1 MSRARAYVEKDTWIT
16 ELSTTSNFGS
26 SPILEVW
33 NKLNPK
39 RSRKEWA
46 RSLVKFS
53 VTSLTG
59 GIISTGKYP
68 DPRTDST
75 VSAYMYLFNALHGDP
90 IASDF
95 TIWSFPLTADWTEG
109 TGLDNNKLSQ
119 TGYADALSAT
129 NSQSWTTLNS
139 TTGGHAV
146 LGSDTQVYDSSSGT
160 ATFVQ
165 GEENLKIDVT
175 TWFKA
180 HLNSVSAN
188 YGFLLRM
195 SDTQEAKD
203 GTEATAA
210 GADTSVSASSFFT
223 KKFHA
228 KETNTRNRPYI
239 QLEWPGEIKD
249 DRSLM
254 KFSKTGNLFFYNMVD
269 GVMEDLNGIK
279 EFPGHVTISADG
291 VATSPLTVTA
301 SRFAKGIYKV
311 NIGTSA
317 PAGGGSITGI
327 NIGTS
332 ASTLFV
338 DSWVVTTAG
347 EYLTTTGTLTFNQPV
362 QGAQSFNISNFH
374 VNFLNKKSSYDY
386 GSTTK
391 IRLFIRD
398 KSAVLTAVTGSTTAM
413 SGFIVK
419 SGTVEIREL
428 ATDLVEVQPF
438 EISYD
443 KDGNWFELD
452 TNNLY
457 PDIEYKIVLKLNIKG
472 DEVHFDRPESWNFS
486 VV

>member
-16 ELSTTSNFGS
+16 EQSTTSNFGL

-33 NKLNPK
+33 NKVNST
-39 RSRKEWA
+39 RNTKEWA
-46 RSLVKFS
+46 RALIKFS
-53 VTSLTG
+53 LTSLTG

-68 DPRTDST
+68 DPRTDTS
-75 VSAYMYLFNALHGDP
+75 VSAYMYLFNALHDDP
-90 IASDF
+90 IASNF
-95 TIWSFPLTADWTEG
+95 TIWALPLTADWTEG
-109 TGLDNNKLSQ
+109 TGLDNDKLSQ

-129 NSQSWTTLNS
+129 NTQSWTGLNS

-146 LGSDTQVYDSSSGT
+146 LGSDTKVYDSSSGS
-160 ATFVQ
+160 ATFTQ
-165 GEENLKIDVT
+165 GEENLKVDVT
-175 TWFKA
+175 TWFKG

-195 SDTQEAKD
+195 ADGQEAKD
-203 GTEATAA
+203 GPEATAA
-210 GADTSVSASSFFT
+210 GVDTSVSSTSFFT
-223 KKFHA
+223 KKFYGR
-228 KETNTRNRPYI
+228 ETNTRKRPYI
-239 QLEWPGEIKD
+239 QLEWPGELKD

-269 GVMEDLNGIK
+269 GVMEDLNGTK

-291 VATSPLTVTA
+291 VATSPMTLTA
-301 SRFAKGIYKV
+301 SRFAKGVYKV

-317 PAGGGSITGI
+317 PAAGGSVSGI

-332 ASTLFV
+332 ASSLFV

-347 EYLTTTGTLTFNQPV
+347 EYLTTTGALTFNQPV
-362 QGAQSFNISNFH
+362 QGAQSFNISNFT
-374 VNFLNKKSSYDY
+374 VNLINKQTTYDY

-391 IRLFIRD
+391 IRVFIRD
-398 KSAVLTAVTGSTTAM
+398 RSTILSPVTGSTTAM
-413 SGFIVK
+413 SGFIAK

-428 ATDLVEVQPF
+428 TTDLVEVPEV

-457 PDIEYKIVLKLNIKG
+457 PDIEYKVVLKLNIKG
-472 DEVHFDRPESWNFS
+472 DTFHYDRPDLWNFF